1 MQQGLTDFV
10 ISSGY
15 RGEEVADFAADLRG
29 RGIAASVACEDVPL
43 GTAGGFL
50 NGATDFIPSNREWFV

>member
-1 MQQGLTDFV
+1 V

-29 RGIAASVACEDVPL
+29 RGIAAGVACEDVPL

-50 NGATDFIPSNREWFV
+50 NGTTDFIQRNREWFV